1 MVHLRIIPVM
11 ADTSVIVDRPP
22 GAAADDHAVHVR
34 GLRMSFGGTEVLHGV
49 DFDVRYGEVF
59 CLLGPNGAGKTTTLE
74 ILEGFRTPSAGS
86 VRVLNVDP
94 AAQPARLRERAGMV
108 LQECGFPRQARVAE
122 LIDMWRGYYPHPRPL
137 GDLLEVVELT
147 KARKTQVRKLSGGQ
161 RRRLDF
167 ALALAG
173 DPDLI
178 FLDEPTTGFDPE
190 ARRRCWAAIEN
201 LRRLGKTIVL
211 TTHYLD
217 EAERLADR
225 IAILRAGRIELA
237 GTTQEVAIRAG
248 LATRISFITPPAL
261 RHGEVTPPAGIDLVP
276 RGPESVCHTA
286 NAAMT
291 LRLLLAWAAE
301 NSLGDLAGL
310 AVTPPRLEDTYLQ
323 LTGVTPDSCAV
334 QDNGART

>member
-1 MVHLRIIPVM
+1 MT
-11 ADTSVIVDRPP
+11 DTSVIVDRTPP
-22 GAAADDHAVHVR
+22 VAADSYAVHVR

-74 ILEGFRTPSAGS
+74 ILEGFRAPSAGY
-86 VRVLNVDP
+86 VRVLDMDP
-94 AAQPARLRERAGMV
+94 AAQPVRLRERAGMV

-122 LIDMWRGYYPHPRPL
+122 LIDVWRGYYRSPRPL

-147 KARKTQVRKLSGGQ
+147 TFRNTQVRKLSGGQ

-225 IAILRAGRIELA
+225 IAIVRAGSIELA

-248 LATRISFITPPAL
+248 LTTRISFLTPPAL
-261 RHGEVTPPAGIDLVP
+261 RHDEVAPPAGVDLVP
-276 RGPESVCHTA
+276 HGPESVCHTA
-286 NAAMT
+286 SAAMT
-291 LRLLLAWAAE
+291 LRLLLAWAAD
-301 NSLGDLAGL
+301 NDLGDLAGL
-310 AVTPPRLEDTYLQ
+310 AVTAPRLEDTYLQ
-323 LTGVTPDSCAV
+323 LTGVSPDSCAV
-334 QDNGART
+334 QDIGDHT